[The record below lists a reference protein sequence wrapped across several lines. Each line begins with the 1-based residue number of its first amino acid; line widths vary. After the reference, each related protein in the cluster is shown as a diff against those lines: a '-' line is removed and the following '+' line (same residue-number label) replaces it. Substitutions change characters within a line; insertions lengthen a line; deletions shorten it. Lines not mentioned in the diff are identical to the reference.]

1 MNENFQEVI
10 TAIGLLMMIPALAFV
25 VCFCRG
31 VKAEIRERRSRR
43 NG

>member
-1 MNENFQEVI
+1 MNEIFQEVI
-10 TAIGLLMMIPALAFV
+10 TAIGLMMAIPALAFV

-31 VKAEIRERRSRR
+31 VKAEIKERSHR